1 MCAGRSW
8 PHHRLTMNVTKS
20 PGEQMSVSQQAT
32 GAKVLGTIGDRIL
45 FENEVVRVW
54 IVSLDPGHV
63 QPWHQ
68 HHLPYLIVPLT
79 PGKSEI
85 EYEDGTIRRPEE
97 KVGEVVWREK
107 GEIHQLRNAA
117 AWKYQNIL
125 VEMKS
130 DPRPTS

>member
-1 MCAGRSW
+1 
-8 PHHRLTMNVTKS
+8 
-20 PGEQMSVSQQAT
+20 MSGSQPT
-32 GAKVLGTIGDRIL
+32 TSAKVLGNIGDRIL
-45 FENEVVRVW
+45 FENELVRVW
-54 IVSLDPGHV
+54 IVSLEPGQV

-68 HHLPYLIVPLT
+68 HQLPYLIVPLT

-85 EYEDGTIRRPEE
+85 EYQDRTIRRPEE

-125 VEMKS
+125 IEMKS
-130 DPRPTS
+130 DPRVIGTPQPVISSYC